1 MHEMSLKHILVASL
15 VCLSAVAP
23 AGLAQSGAQ
32 DNGMKNYKL
41 SMEKIKAYDSATAK
55 MQALFASD
63 PALQSSLMEAMK
75 KGGMMAALESNPKT
89 MAVIK
94 ASGISAQ
101 EFLIIPS
108 CVQIT
113 ASVYNS
119 QAQGSVMGAMVSQ
132 ENLAFYAKNKAEIDQ
147 IVKNW
152 QAKPARK

>member
-1 MHEMSLKHILVASL
+1 MHEMALKHILVASL

-63 PALQSSLMEAMK
+63 PALQSSMMEAMK
-75 KGGMMAALESNPKT
+75 KGGMMAALENNPKT

-119 QAQGSVMGAMVSQ
+119 QSQGSVMGAMVSQ
-132 ENLAFYAKNKAEIDQ
+132 ENIAFYVKNKAEIDQ
-147 IVKNW
+147 FVKNW
-152 QAKPARK
+152 QAKPGRK

>member
-1 MHEMSLKHILVASL
+1 
-15 VCLSAVAP
+15 
-23 AGLAQSGAQ
+23 
-32 DNGMKNYKL
+32 
-41 SMEKIKAYDSATAK
+41 
-55 MQALFASD
+55 
-63 PALQSSLMEAMK
+63 
-75 KGGMMAALESNPKT
+75 

-119 QAQGSVMGAMVSQ
+119 QAQGSAMGAMVSQ
-132 ENLAFYAKNKAEIDQ
+132 DNMAFYAKNKVEIDQ
-147 IVKNW
+147 FVKNW

>member
-15 VCLSAVAP
+15 ICLSAVAP
-23 AGLAQSGAQ
+23 GGLAQSGAQ

-41 SMEKIKAYDSATAK
+41 SMEEIKAYDSAMVK

-63 PALQSSLMEAMK
+63 PALQSSMMEAMK
-75 KGGMMAALESNPKT
+75 KGGMMAALENNPKT
-89 MAVIK
+89 MALIK
-94 ASGISAQ
+94 ASGLSAQ
-101 EFLIIPS
+101 EFLTIPS

-119 QAQGSVMGAMVSQ
+119 QAQGSAMGAMVSQ
-132 ENLAFYAKNKAEIDQ
+132 ENIAFYVKNKAEIDQ

>member
-1 MHEMSLKHILVASL
+1 MHEMALKHILVASL

-63 PALQSSLMEAMK
+63 PALQSSMMEAMK
-75 KGGMMAALESNPKT
+75 KGGTMAALENNPKT

-119 QAQGSVMGAMVSQ
+119 QSQGSVMGAMVSQ
-132 ENLAFYAKNKAEIDQ
+132 ENIAFYVKNKAEIDQ
-147 IVKNW
+147 FVKNW
-152 QAKPARK
+152 QAKPGRK

>member
-1 MHEMSLKHILVASL
+1 
-15 VCLSAVAP
+15 
-23 AGLAQSGAQ
+23 
-32 DNGMKNYKL
+32 
-41 SMEKIKAYDSATAK
+41 MEKIKAYDSATAK

-63 PALQSSLMEAMK
+63 PALQSSMMEAMK

-119 QAQGSVMGAMVSQ
+119 QAQGSVMGAVVSQ
-132 ENLAFYAKNKAEIDQ
+132 ENIAFYVKNKAEIDQ

-152 QAKPARK
+152 RRGPGGK

>member
-1 MHEMSLKHILVASL
+1 
-15 VCLSAVAP
+15 
-23 AGLAQSGAQ
+23 
-32 DNGMKNYKL
+32 
-41 SMEKIKAYDSATAK
+41 
-55 MQALFASD
+55 
-63 PALQSSLMEAMK
+63 
-75 KGGMMAALESNPKT
+75 MAALESNPKI

-119 QAQGSVMGAMVSQ
+119 QAQGSAMGAMVSQ
-132 ENLAFYAKNKAEIDQ
+132 ENIAFYVKNKAEIDQ

-152 QAKPARK
+152 QARTGREVSGVVAEAIAAYVQAEERQLAEIREGLEELDAGQTVSHERVSAWLRSWGKSDEAKAPR